1 MGRAHPVYTKPT
13 QFIRLLARRYVVA
26 AFIAG
31 LGPASVEVSAAVEA
45 PVSQARWQMCIGR
58 SPLSEALMQVARRI
72 GVQVAR
78 LADVGSTNIVVGP
91 VCGSFT
97 REEALTA
104 VLRGTGLT
112 YRFVN
117 DHTVAIIRQ
126 TDPVPAAPNSPPPT
140 QLPPTSTPAEGG
152 TDSVGNNMSQGGR
165 NVGTVTDNSKHQN
178 LLSRVLGLFAV
189 CGVASLSPGHTCA
202 QEATTSDTLQE
213 VVVTAERRATDI
225 QATPVSVTAISGS
238 DLQDKHINVIGDL
251 ETQVP
256 GLSVTNSGFTQNINI
271 RGMGNSTASPTVT
284 TGVPVYRDGLYQPE
298 AILLTEPFYD
308 IADVEILRGPQG
320 TIVGQNS
327 TGGALI
333 INSANPN
340 FNGVNGYAEV
350 IGGNY
355 SERKVDGAINL
366 PVNDILAARVAFNIE
381 NRGSFFEDIGQ
392 NLGDASARVTTNPG
406 SIDEKNF
413 RVGLLFKPTDNFQ
426 ALFKGEINE
435 LSTGG
440 LTPRPLPPCSIC
452 AADSSFYQYGY
463 NGPSIYNGFQNL
475 NVYQLDYNTPEM
487 QNDTADRFSLELR
500 YILPGEIT
508 FRSLTGYQRLFEQ
521 RVDDA
526 DASAA
531 PVGAGGSYWEHT
543 IGPDP
548 YLSQEFDLISPDSGK
563 ITWLTGA
570 SYFYRSTPVTLNEYP
585 YGAPVE
591 PNAADANTA
600 VNIGTHV
607 HLVGLFGQVG
617 YQILPSLQLQVGA
630 RLSAD
635 GETSS
640 GAITIP
646 GPGIVISNVGT
657 YSKSV
662 PTGKVSLN
670 WTPTDGQFVYGFV
683 ARGFKDGGINNAVS
697 DFGPEYVNDYELG
710 WKGEFLGGHFRTQL
724 GGYYMQYS
732 GMQQQ
737 VLNPDGGGNTV
748 INLGNSKIEG
758 LEWSAQGRLDNW
770 ILNAGVALNHS
781 ALGNAK
787 AIAAYELS
795 GAINTNL
802 PQCATGQTAG
812 CNNYLPYTLS
822 LNGEANPYSPTFQGN
837 ISLSYPLALGG
848 SSTLTPRVD
857 YSYTGK
863 QYASIFQNT
872 DFYLLRTRSLVDV
885 YLSYEYRA
893 WEIQAFARNLTNEV
907 YVAGIG
913 GATGTAGSSGVDA
926 FYGDPRTLGIS
937 VRTKF

>member
-1 MGRAHPVYTKPT
+1 MGRAHPVYSKPT
-13 QFIRLLARRYVVA
+13 PFIRRVARRYVVA

-31 LGPASVEVSAAVEA
+31 LGPVSVEVSSAVEA
-45 PVSQARWQMCIGR
+45 PVQQVRWQMCIGR
-58 SPLSEALMQVARRI
+58 SLLSDALMQVARRI

-91 VCGSFT
+91 VCGFFT
-97 REEALTA
+97 REEALTTL
-104 VLRGTGLT
+104 LRGTGLT

-126 TDPVPAAPNSPPPT
+126 AVPVPAAPTAPPPT
-140 QLPPTSTPAEGG
+140 QLPPTSAPAAGG
-152 TDSVGNNMSQGGR
+152 TDSTGNNNGRGGH
-165 NVGTVTDNSKHQN
+165 NVGTVTDTSKHQN
-178 LLSRVLGLFAV
+178 LLSRLLGLFAV
-189 CGVASLSPGHTCA
+189 CGVASLSPGHACA
-202 QEATTSDTLQE
+202 QEATTSDALQE

-225 QATPVSVTAISGS
+225 QTTPVSVTALSGS
-238 DLQDKHINVIGDL
+238 ELLDRHIEVIGDL

-327 TGGALI
+327 TGGALVI
-333 INSANPN
+333 TSANPN

-350 IGGNY
+350 VGGNY
-355 SERKVDGAINL
+355 NERKVDGAINL
-366 PVNDILAARVAFNIE
+366 PVNDVLAARVAFNID

-392 NLGDASARVTTNPG
+392 NLGDASARVTTDPG
-406 SIDEKNF
+406 RIDEKNF

-452 AADSSFYQYGY
+452 AANSSFYQYGY

-475 NVYQLDYNTPEM
+475 GVYQLDYNTPEL

-508 FRSLTGYQRLFEQ
+508 FRSLTGYQRLLEQ

-531 PVGAGGSYWEHT
+531 PIGAGGSFWEHT

-548 YLSQEFDLISPDSGK
+548 YYSQEFDLISPDAGK
-563 ITWLTGA
+563 LTWLTGA
-570 SYFYRSTPVTLNEYP
+570 SYFYRSTPVTLNQYP

-600 VNIGTHV
+600 VDIGTHV
-607 HLVGLFGQVG
+607 HLVGFFGQAS
-617 YQILPSLQLQVGA
+617 YQIQPSLQIQVGA
-630 RLSAD
+630 RVSSD

-646 GPGIVISNVGT
+646 GPGIVISNAGT

-662 PTGKVSLN
+662 PTAKVSLN
-670 WTPTDGQFVYGFV
+670 WTPAEGQFVY
-683 ARGFKDGGINNAVS
+683 ALWRAVS
-697 DFGPEYVNDYELG
+697 RTAASIMPSATSDLSMSTTTSSAG
-710 WKGEFLGGHFRTQL
+710 KGSF
-724 GGYYMQYS
+724 S
-732 GMQQQ
+732 
-737 VLNPDGGGNTV
+737 TV
-748 INLGNSKIEG
+748 ICARSSAATTCSTAACNS
-758 LEWSAQGRLDNW
+758 
-770 ILNAGVALNHS
+770 
-781 ALGNAK
+781 
-787 AIAAYELS
+787 
-795 GAINTNL
+795 
-802 PQCATGQTAG
+802 
-812 CNNYLPYTLS
+812 
-822 LNGEANPYSPTFQGN
+822 
-837 ISLSYPLALGG
+837 
-848 SSTLTPRVD
+848 
-857 YSYTGK
+857 
-863 QYASIFQNT
+863 
-872 DFYLLRTRSLVDV
+872 RS
-885 YLSYEYRA
+885 
-893 WEIQAFARNLTNEV
+893 
-907 YVAGIG
+907 
-913 GATGTAGSSGVDA
+913 
-926 FYGDPRTLGIS
+926 
-937 VRTKF
+937 

>member
-1 MGRAHPVYTKPT
+1 MRRAHPVYTKPT

-31 LGPASVEVSAAVEA
+31 LGPASVEVCAAVEA

-58 SPLSEALMQVARRI
+58 SPLSDALMQVARRI

-117 DHTVAIIRQ
+117 DHTVAIVRQ

-140 QLPPTSTPAEGG
+140 RLPPTSTPAEGG
-152 TDSVGNNMSQGGR
+152 SDSVGNNMSQGGH
-165 NVGTVTDNSKHQN
+165 NVGTVTDNSKHQS

-189 CGVASLSPGHTCA
+189 CSVAALSPGHTCA

-213 VVVTAERRATDI
+213 VVVTAERRSTDI
-225 QATPVSVTAISGS
+225 QTTPVSVTAISGS

-355 SERKVDGAINL
+355 NERKVDGAINL

-500 YILPGEIT
+500 YTLPGEIT

-548 YLSQEFDLISPDSGK
+548 YLSQEFDLISPDTGK
-563 ITWLTGA
+563 LTWLTGA

-607 HLVGLFGQVG
+607 HLVGIFGQVG

-770 ILNAGVALNHS
+770 ILTASVALNHS

-822 LNGEANPYSPTFQGN
+822 LNGESNPYSPTFQGN